1 MVTKYKDSGNARTAV
16 TDDADHSYE
25 QGLGAG
31 ERNVDSATDGYQV
44 TRKEC
49 NVTVCDGTSSVAIG
63 AGSASDT
70 HLLGVTILAA
80 ATPVTA
86 TIAGFTKKNNAGTE
100 AAASIVLTGE
110 DADEA
115 PRLAGAATEL
125 ATAFLTPATGPS
137 GRHRLQRAG
146 NVRWCQH
153 RRDRY

>member
-44 TRKEC
+44 TRNEC

-115 PRLAGAATEL
+115 GATDRFFDFKGAINDQAGLTV
-125 ATAFLTPATGPS
+125 TASADEAVIVFWKAK
-137 GRHRLQRAG
+137 
-146 NVRWCQH
+146 
-153 RRDRY
+153 